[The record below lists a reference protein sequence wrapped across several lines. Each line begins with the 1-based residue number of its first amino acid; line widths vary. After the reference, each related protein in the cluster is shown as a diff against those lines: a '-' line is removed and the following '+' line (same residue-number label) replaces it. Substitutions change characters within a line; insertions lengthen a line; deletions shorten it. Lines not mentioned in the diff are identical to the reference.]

1 MVDNPPSKPIVLL
14 SDFGVSDPYV
24 GVMKCAILSISPDA
38 TLIDLTHDVGP
49 QGVAEARFILQS
61 ALPFLPKGSVVCA
74 VVDPEVGGHRHAL
87 AIQTTDHSFVG
98 PDNGLFTAV
107 IQWQPTANAVV
118 IEAFENQ
125 GAQECQTY
133 QWRDVF
139 GPAAGWL
146 AQGQT
151 LQSLGRPIPIQDL
164 ICLSSESSSVS
175 LEGNTVIG
183 GILYVD
189 SFGNLVTSITPT
201 HLRKSEHVLTIDGQ
215 PGLIPIRS
223 HYAAVPV
230 KTPVAYVG
238 SYGFLEVAI
247 RNGSAAAHYK
257 LTKGT
262 AVKVRMSPA

>member
-1 MVDNPPSKPIVLL
+1 MVDNHPSKPVVLL

-24 GVMKCAILSISPDA
+24 GVMKCAILSVTPDA
-38 TLIDLTHDVGP
+38 TLIDLTHNVGP
-49 QGVAEARFILQS
+49 QGVTEACFILQS

-74 VVDPEVGGHRHAL
+74 VVDPDIGAHRHAL
-87 AIQTTDHSFVG
+87 AMQTTDHYFVG
-98 PDNGLFTAV
+98 PDNGLFTPV
-107 IQWQPTANAVV
+107 IQCQPTATAVI

-125 GAQECQTY
+125 GAQACQTF

-139 GPAAGWL
+139 GPAAALL
-146 AQGQT
+146 ARGQT
-151 LQSLGRPIPIQDL
+151 LQSLGRPIPIQEL
-164 ICLSSESSSVS
+164 ICLSHENSSVS
-175 LEGNTVIG
+175 VEGDTVIG
-183 GILYVD
+183 SILYVD

-201 HLRKSEHVLTIDGQ
+201 HLRKSELALTIDSQ

-230 KTPVAYVG
+230 NTPVAYVG

-262 AVKVRMSPA
+262 AVKVRVSSA